1 MAALDKAEK
10 KVKTPE
16 NAQANKKKEKKTPSQ
31 KRRKRR
37 DDTLAKLL
45 KKAKIASE
53 DEIMKFLSLTMRGKI
68 KDYGVMEPSV
78 ELRIKAAKEL
88 AVMVKER
95 NLELPSDSE
104 VKDKE
109 DTQSLINEVKKIPKS
124 ILEEKEEEVEQED
137 GDHNV

>member
-1 MAALDKAEK
+1 MVALDKAEK

-16 NAQANKKKEKKTPSQ
+16 NAQANKKKEKKTPSK

-45 KKAKIASE
+45 RNAKIASE

-78 ELRIKAAKEL
+78 DLRIKAAKEL
-88 AVMVKER
+88 AFMVKEK
-95 NLELPSDSE
+95 NLESPSE
-104 VKDKE
+104 IKDKE

-137 GDHNV
+137 GDQNV

>member
-1 MAALDKAEK
+1 MVVLDKAEK

-37 DDTLAKLL
+37 DDTLARLL